1 MRIVVTVVG
10 RDKKGIV
17 AAVTTAC
24 ADADMN
30 IVDINQN
37 ILSGYFN
44 MVLIAD
50 MDEGSEK
57 SLQQVQKEFAELG
70 KKLGLEIRV
79 QSEYIFAA
87 MHHV

>member
-10 RDKKGIV
+10 KDKKGIV
-17 AAVTTAC
+17 AAVAKAC

-50 MDEGSEK
+50 MEDKGDK
-57 SLQQVQKEFAELG
+57 HLQQVQEEFDSLG
-70 KKLGLEIRV
+70 RSLGLEIRV

-87 MHHV
+87 MHRV

>member
-1 MRIVVTVVG
+1 MRVVATVVG
-10 RDKKGIV
+10 KDKKGIV
-17 AAVTTAC
+17 AAVAKAC

-50 MDEGSEK
+50 MEGEDK
-57 SLQQVQKEFAELG
+57 QLQQVQADFEELG
-70 KKLGLEIRV
+70 RRLGLEIRV

-87 MHHV
+87 MHHI

>member
-1 MRIVVTVVG
+1 MRVVATVVG

-17 AAVTTAC
+17 AAVAKAC

-50 MDEGSEK
+50 MEGEDK
-57 SLQQVQKEFAELG
+57 QLQQVQADFEELG
-70 KKLGLEIRV
+70 KQLGLEIRV

-87 MHHV
+87 MHHI

>member
-1 MRIVVTVVG
+1 MRVVATVVG
-10 RDKKGIV
+10 KDKKGIV
-17 AAVTTAC
+17 AAVAKAC

-50 MDEGSEK
+50 MEGEDK
-57 SLQQVQKEFAELG
+57 QLQQVQADFEELG
-70 KKLGLEIRV
+70 KQLGLEIRV

-87 MHHV
+87 MHHI